1 MPNTEASAW
10 WSEVQHLRPEE
21 DAAAPALRT
30 GRFDRHRGDD
40 HVQDRR
46 AAEAAR
52 PHAGAVDRDRE
63 RRASR
68 RGDDAASRTTRAA
81 AQGARPP
88 RTEEPHLRRSDA
100 AGFAAALDLEGAFA
114 APAATGRTI
123 VLERERRPARDG
135 GERPTVQ
142 ITGHPG
148 AALAPRAARGL
159 EPRRPRRRTVD
170 RFGAQP
176 DRVLM
181 WAVLLGL
188 FLVVLATT
196 SGPG

>member
-1 MPNTEASAW
+1 MPNTEARAW
-10 WSEVQHLRPEE
+10 WSDVQHLRPEHE
-21 DAAAPALRT
+21 DAAAPPLRT
-30 GRFDRHRGDD
+30 GRFDRRRGDD
-40 HVQDRR
+40 HPHDHR
-46 AAEAAR
+46 AADVAVR
-52 PHAGAVDRDRE
+52 PHAGAADRDRE
-63 RRASR
+63 RRVTRRADPASR
-68 RGDDAASRTTRAA
+68 
-81 AQGARPP
+81 QARPQREPEP
-88 RTEEPHLRRSDA
+88 RLQRSDA
-100 AGFAAALDLEGAFA
+100 AGFAAALDLEDAFA

-123 VLERERRPARDG
+123 VLERERRPSRDG

-148 AALAPRAARGL
+148 AALAPRAGRGL

>member
-1 MPNTEASAW
+1 MPNTEARAW
-10 WSEVQHLRPEE
+10 WTDVQHLRP
-21 DAAAPALRT
+21 DDDGAAPSSRT
-30 GRFDRHRGDD
+30 GRFERHRGTERSD
-40 HVQDRR
+40 DRR
-46 AAEAAR
+46 PAVAPAVR
-52 PHAGAVDRDRE
+52 PHAGGADRDRE
-63 RRASR
+63 RRSTPRPEQAPR
-68 RGDDAASRTTRAA
+68 RDAARADA
-81 AQGARPP
+81 GHA
-88 RTEEPHLRRSDA
+88 EPLQRSDA

-123 VLERERRPARDG
+123 VLERERRPSRDG

-142 ITGHPG
+142 ITGRPG
-148 AALAPRAARGL
+148 VAMVPRQPSRLREL
-159 EPRRPRRRTVD
+159 EARRPQRRAVD

-196 SGPG
+196 SGPN

>member
-1 MPNTEASAW
+1 MPNTEARAW
-10 WSEVQHLRPEE
+10 WTDVQHLRP
-21 DAAAPALRT
+21 DDDGAAPATRT
-30 GRFDRHRGDD
+30 SRFDRHRGTDRSE
-40 HVQDRR
+40 DRR
-46 AAEAAR
+46 TARAVAHPQSGAA
-52 PHAGAVDRDRE
+52 DRDRE
-63 RRASR
+63 RRSARRPESASR
-68 RGDDAASRTTRAA
+68 RGAAPVDAAPP
-81 AQGARPP
+81 ARL
-88 RTEEPHLRRSDA
+88 TRSDA
-100 AGFAAALDLEGAFA
+100 AGFAAALDLEGPFA

-142 ITGHPG
+142 ITGRPG
-148 AALAPRAARGL
+148 LAMVPRQPSRPREL
-159 EPRRPRRRTVD
+159 EGRRPHRRAVD

-196 SGPG
+196 SGPN